1 MKKRVLSMLMTLA
14 LCLTLFPAPAWA
26 TEDAP
31 EGGAIVQQ
39 EQQEEISPAISE
51 QAAED
56 APEGGVIVQQ
66 EQQEEISPAVSEQA
80 GTNEE
85 ENGSEGDP
93 QNTGTPDAGG
103 AEDSKADAPEIGEDE
118 NAGNNADAAVSA
130 VQTMIDALPAVSE
143 LDGMTADELDAA
155 YDDIQAAYDAYEA
168 LNAEQQAQITGAD
181 FEALL
186 GWFNSQTAPL
196 EDAQS
201 GVHTHCVCG
210 KNSSTTVNGHTHN
223 TGTTTWTA
231 TDALPSTAG
240 SYYLTQ
246 SVTADWTVPTGEVNL
261 CLNGQTISGGITV
274 GSGATLTLT
283 DCSDSG
289 RVQGEVLVNGGKLEL
304 YSGTITGGVQVG
316 KKGADYQTGSSF
328 TMYGGAITGN
338 EDYGGVFLVGTTNH
352 IAPPNFT
359 MHGGTISNNTAGASD
374 GGGGG
379 VYVGEKCSFTMDG
392 GTITGN
398 TATAGN
404 GGGIYIHFN
413 AGNVSISNATITG
426 NKASA
431 TGDTRYGHGG
441 GIYSQRGVTVK
452 NVTITGNNS
461 TYEGG
466 GIYGKGAIT
475 LTDATVTTIIMTFTT
490 TDRKAQTLNLPFPA
504 R

>member
-1 MKKRVLSMLMTLA
+1 MPDA
-14 LCLTLFPAPAWA
+14 IPAPAWA
-26 TEDAP
+26 AEDAL
-31 EGGAIVQQ
+31 EGGA
-39 EQQEEISPAISE
+39 
-51 QAAED
+51 
-56 APEGGVIVQQ
+56 IVQQ

-130 VQTMIDALPAVSE
+130 VQTMIDALPTVSE

-155 YDDIQAAYDAYEA
+155 YDDIQAAYNAYEA

-196 EDAQS
+196 ADAKS

-210 KNSSTTVNGHTHN
+210 KDSSTTVNGHTHSTN
-223 TGTTTWTA
+223 TEWKA
-231 TDALPSTAG
+231 ADSLPGTAG

-261 CLNGQTISGGITV
+261 CLNGQTINGKITV

-283 DCSDSG
+283 DCSNSG
-289 RVQGEVLVNGGKLEL
+289 RVQGGVLVNGGKFEL

-316 KKGADYQTGSSF
+316 IKGGTYQTGSSF

-338 EDYGGVFLVGTTNH
+338 EASSGSGGGVFLVGTTNH
-352 IAPPNFT
+352 IDPPSFT

-398 TATAGN
+398 TATKGN
-404 GGGIYIHFN
+404 GGGIYINFN

-426 NKASA
+426 NKATA
-431 TGDTRYGHGG
+431 TGNTSYA
-441 GIYSQRGVTVK
+441 
-452 NVTITGNNS
+452 TGAAFIRR
-461 TYEGG
+461 EG
-466 GIYGKGAIT
+466 
-475 LTDATVTTIIMTFTT
+475 
-490 TDRKAQTLNLPFPA
+490 
-504 R
+504 